1 MYESSVIA
9 IYPAL
14 STTGGE
20 QLATNWFFPSNFTEI
35 KLLRPDIKV
44 SEFKQTSATSVSV
57 SCLCTVCIQ
66 CHTSYIHV
74 TVLVFIKYT
83 NSVPCAYSLSWPLQ
97 LWLHLCISKQHSLE
111 TLSE

>member
-35 KLLRPDIKV
+35 KLLQPDIKV

-57 SCLCTVCIQ
+57 SCPCTVYIQ
-66 CHTSYIHV
+66 CHIYIHV
-74 TVLVFIKYT
+74 TYVLVRLAHIQFVLASSAVAPFVY
-83 NSVPCAYSLSWPLQ
+83 LQ
-97 LWLHLCISKQHSLE
+97 T
-111 TLSE
+111 TLPGNFK